1 MRAVADP
8 EFIEGT
14 CNLKAENGI
23 LYSKANFS
31 TKTFCPFFFNFVLR
45 IFRVGQIHWRIQGGH
60 QGRAPPWGTDCF
72 IFMQFR
78 QKNCK
83 IRG

>member
-1 MRAVADP
+1 MIGVQWQIQN
-8 EFIEGT
+8 FIAGT
-14 CNLKAENGI
+14 SILKAENGI

-45 IFRVGQIHWRIQGGH
+45 IFHVGQIHWRIQGWR
-60 QGRAPPWGTDCF
+60 QGRAPPCGTDCF
-72 IFMQFR
+72 IFA
-78 QKNCK
+78 KKICK